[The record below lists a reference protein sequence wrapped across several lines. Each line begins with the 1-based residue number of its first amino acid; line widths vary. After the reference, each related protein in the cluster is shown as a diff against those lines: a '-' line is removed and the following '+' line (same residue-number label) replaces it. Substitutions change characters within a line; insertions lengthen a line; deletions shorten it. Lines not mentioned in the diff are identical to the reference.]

1 MCFTFEAYPSRVA
14 RDKNP
19 ASEPAH
25 FGRVP
30 LERWK
35 KWLVSTWYSYKW
47 YNIDRVFSGVAI
59 L

>member
-1 MCFTFEAYPSRVA
+1 MCNAFEVYPSRVA
-14 RDKNP
+14 RDKDL
-19 ASEPAH
+19 ALEPAH

-35 KWLVSTWYSYKW
+35 KRLVSAWYSYEW

-59 L
+59 V